1 VTTEIH
7 TRRPPI
13 ASGTTTV
20 LVTGAAGG
28 VGRRVVERLA
38 ADATVDAV
46 IALDVTA
53 MPRGFDPTRVEF
65 HRASVA
71 TAPLED
77 LLSGVSCI
85 IHLAFANDTERRVRA
100 SELTNVEGTRR
111 LLAAASVAGVGQIV
125 LMSSAIVYGAWPNN
139 PVPLIEDAA
148 IRPNPDFAYAL
159 QQAQREQLAVDWRGD
174 DADGDGHAGGRA
186 LAVLR
191 PCLGLGPDRS
201 PWLARSLAAAA
212 GMRLAEDDPP
222 QQFLHLDDL
231 ADAIVVARRERLDGV
246 YNVAPDGWI
255 RGETV
260 RELAVARPRLR
271 LPGAAA
277 HLVAKARW
285 RFQRGPIPPGLLPYT
300 SYPWVVANDR
310 MKAAGWQP
318 RRTSEQAYV
327 AGTEAKWWTLLT
339 PSRKQEL
346 ALGAAGTGVA
356 TIAVVVALIARR
368 AIRRARLL

>member
-1 VTTEIH
+1 M
-7 TRRPPI
+7 
-13 ASGTTTV
+13 

-28 VGRRVVERLA
+28 VGRRVVEQLA

-71 TAPLED
+71 TAPLAD
-77 LLSGVSCI
+77 LLGGVSCI
-85 IHLAFANDTERRVRA
+85 IHLAFATDTERRVRA
-100 SELTNVEGTRR
+100 SELTNIEGTRR
-111 LLAAASVAGVGQIV
+111 LLAAASAAGVEQIV

-159 QQAQREQLAVDWRGD
+159 QQAQREQLAVDWRDHGVGGGS
-174 DADGDGHAGGRA
+174 ARGGGDGDGERA

-231 ADAIVVARRERLDGV
+231 AEAIGVARRQRLDGV
-246 YNVAPDGWI
+246 YNVAPDGWV

-271 LPGAAA
+271 LPGAVA
-277 HLVAKARW
+277 HLVARARW

-310 MKAAGWQP
+310 MKAAGWRP
-318 RRTSEQAYV
+318 RHTSEQAYV

-346 ALGAAGTGVA
+346 ALGAAGTG
-356 TIAVVVALIARR
+356 IAAIGAVTGLLIRR
-368 AIRRARLL
+368 AVRRARL

>member
-1 VTTEIH
+1 
-7 TRRPPI
+7 
-13 ASGTTTV
+13 V

-28 VGRRVVERLA
+28 VGRRVVELLG

-46 IALDVTA
+46 IALDVND

-65 HRASVA
+65 HRSSVA
-71 TAPLED
+71 TAPLEE
-77 LLSGVSCI
+77 LLGDVGCI
-85 IHLAFANDTERRVRA
+85 IHLAFATDTERRVRA
-100 SELTNVEGTRR
+100 SELTNIEGTRR
-111 LLAAASVAGVGQIV
+111 LLAAASAAGVEQIV

-139 PVPLIEDAA
+139 ALPLTEDAP

-159 QQAQREQLAVDWRGD
+159 QQAQREQLAVDWRGERD
-174 DADGDGHAGGRA
+174 ERA

-231 ADAIVVARRERLDGV
+231 AAAIVVARRERLDGV

-271 LPGAAA
+271 LPATAA
-277 HLVAKARW
+277 HLVARARW

-310 MKAAGWQP
+310 MKAAGWRP
-318 RRTSEQAYV
+318 RRTSEQAYF

-346 ALGAAGTGVA
+346 AMGAAGTGIVGVA
-356 TIAVVVALIARR
+356 AIVALI
-368 AIRRARLL
+368 IRRAVRRARNG